1 MTSTCRFAG
10 VHVLTCC
17 ASWRPCSSS
26 AAAARGSCTSAGRR
40 RRTRR
45 AGSRGSSARRAR
57 ASKPCA
63 AACSQ
68 CKWRAPPQ
76 PILCPSSAHP
86 VPVPCPSS
94 AHPVPI
100 LCPCFVLVLCPSR
113 HSAAPAPSAA
123 ALIFQGLQ
131 GGRASA
137 WCPRAAR
144 HFQPLRPQPLGPQR
158 PNRDH
163 LAGSREIAAPP
174 KSLNPL
180 RACAACVCHVRI
192 AQRWST

>member
-1 MTSTCRFAG
+1 MCL
-10 VHVLTCC
+10 HVVLRGGR
-17 ASWRPCSSS
+17 APPRQRRRVAHARAPGGGG
-26 AAAARGSCTSAGRR
+26 ARDEPAHAARPLDG
-40 RRTRR
+40 
-45 AGSRGSSARRAR
+45 RAR
-57 ASKPCA
+57 PSLAPPHAHSASGVLLLSPSCA
-63 AACSQ
+63 
-68 CKWRAPPQ
+68 RPQ
-76 PILCPSSAHP
+76 PILCPSLACPLP
-86 VPVPCPSS
+86 V
-94 AHPVPI
+94 

>member
-1 MTSTCRFAG
+1 MLCFVAAVLLLGSGGAWLMHERRAEAAHETSR
-10 VHVLTCC
+10 LTRLVR
-17 ASWRPCSSS
+17 STG
-26 AAAARGSCTSAGRR
+26 ARVQALRR
-40 RRTRR
+40 RMLTVQV
-45 AGSRGSSARRAR
+45 
-57 ASKPCA
+57 
-63 AACSQ
+63 ACS
-68 CKWRAPPQ
+68 
-76 PILCPSSAHP
+76 SSAHP
-86 VPVPCPSS
+86 VPVPCLSL
-94 AHPVPI
+94 ARPVPV

-158 PNRDH
+158 PNGDH
-163 LAGSREIAAPP
+163 LAGSREIAAEIAAPP
-174 KSLNPL
+174 KSLNPP